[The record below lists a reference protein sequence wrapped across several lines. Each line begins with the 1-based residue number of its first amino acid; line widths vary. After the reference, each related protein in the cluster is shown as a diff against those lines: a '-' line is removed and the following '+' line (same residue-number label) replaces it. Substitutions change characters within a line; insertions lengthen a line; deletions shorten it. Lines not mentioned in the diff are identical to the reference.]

1 MKDRIRINGVLY
13 EAIEPMNESKLRW
26 RVPTERDLDSLGFST
41 NIGNTLPDGSDPRF
55 YRTKAYKDQ
64 VWVLLQG
71 NRHTDSEMSVVL
83 VGDKKYDIVCRSFF
97 RNQSQA
103 EKFFEK
109 AGNLVKNLCADN
121 TTMRG
126 DDVAVIVG
134 QLLDMDD
141 VPRTGIGPAELIR
154 KNYAEYL

>member
-1 MKDRIRINGVLY
+1 MNKRIRINGVLY
-13 EAIEPMNESKLRW
+13 EAVGSMNESKLRW

-41 NIGNTLPDGSDPRF
+41 NIGNILPDGSDPRF
-55 YRTKAYKDQ
+55 YQAKAYKDQ

-71 NRHTDSEMSVVL
+71 SRRDGSEVL
-83 VGDKKYDIVCRSFF
+83 VGDKRYDVVCKSFF

-103 EKFFEK
+103 ERFFEK

-126 DDVAVIVG
+126 DDVAVIAG

-141 VPRTGIGPAELIR
+141 VPRTGIGPAELTR